1 VTAPQRPLAL
11 FGGTFDPIHFG
22 HLRAAWEAAERLDA
36 EVRLLPANV
45 PPHRPQPVLDA
56 NQRVELLRLALA
68 GQTRLTLDTR
78 ELDRDGPSYTVDTL
92 RELRAEI
99 GDARPLVLLVG
110 ADAFAG
116 LPSWNRWLQLF
127 DLAHV
132 GVLDRPG
139 PVRERPAELLQQI
152 QTREDTLDGAWRD
165 VGAGRILR
173 LDVTDLDIS
182 ATAIRA
188 ELAAGREPRFLLP
201 DAVHEAIRERGWYRT
216 PMAGQDPPDAGT
228 P

>member
-1 VTAPQRPLAL
+1 MPARPLAL
-11 FGGTFDPIHFG
+11 LGGTFDPVHYG
-22 HLRAAWEAAERLDA
+22 HLRAAWEAAERLAAD
-36 EVRLLPANV
+36 VRLLPANV
-45 PPHRPQPVLDA
+45 PPHRPQPVLGAAARAD
-56 NQRVELLRLALA
+56 LLRLALA

-78 ELDRDGPSYTVDTL
+78 ELHRSGPSYTVDTL

-99 GDARPLVLLVG
+99 GPDRPLVLLVG

-116 LPSWNRWLQLF
+116 LPSWNRWLHLF
-127 DLAHV
+127 ELAHV

-139 PVRERPAELLQQI
+139 PVREWPAELMAQVQARHCAVDGVW
-152 QTREDTLDGAWRD
+152 RER
-165 VGAGRILR
+165 GAGCILS

-201 DAVHEAIRERGWYRT
+201 DTVYEAIRAGGWYAA
-216 PMAGQDPPDAGT
+216 PAS
-228 P
+228 

>member
-1 VTAPQRPLAL
+1 MSLRPLAL
-11 FGGTFDPIHFG
+11 FGGTFDPVHFG

-36 EVRLLPANV
+36 DVRLLPANV

-56 NQRVELLRLALA
+56 EQRVELLRLALA

-78 ELDRDGPSYTVDTL
+78 ELDRAGPSYTVDTL
-92 RELRAEI
+92 QELRTEI
-99 GDARPLVLLVG
+99 GHERPLVLLVG

-116 LPSWNRWLQLF
+116 LPTWNRWLRLF
-127 DLAHV
+127 ELAHI

-139 PVRERPAELLQQI
+139 PVREHTPELLQQI
-152 QTREDTLDGAWRD
+152 STREDTLDGAWRTRSA
-165 VGAGRILR
+165 GAILR

-182 ATAIRA
+182 ATAIRT

-201 DAVHEAIRERGWYRT
+201 EPVLATIRERGWYSGEKR
-216 PMAGQDPPDAGT
+216 GNRS
-228 P
+228 

>member
-1 VTAPQRPLAL
+1 MAQRPIAL
-11 FGGTFDPIHFG
+11 FGGTFDPVHYG
-22 HLRAAWEAAERLDA
+22 HLRAAWEAAEQLDA
-36 EVRLLPANV
+36 DVRLMPANV

-56 NQRVELLRLALA
+56 GRRVELLALALA

-78 ELDRDGPSYTVDTL
+78 ELDRAGPSYTVDTL

-99 GDARPLVLLVG
+99 GNDRPLVLLVG

-139 PVRERPAELLQQI
+139 PARARPDELVAQLDA
-152 QTREDTLDGAWRD
+152 RHDTLDGSWRTRA
-165 VGAGRILR
+165 AGRILS

-188 ELAAGREPRFLLP
+188 ELAAGHEPRFLLP
-201 DAVHEAIRERGWYRT
+201 DAVLGAIREQGWYG
-216 PMAGQDPPDAGT
+216 GQ
-228 P
+228 

>member
-1 VTAPQRPLAL
+1 MSRRPLAL
-11 FGGTFDPIHFG
+11 FGGTFDPVHYG
-22 HLRAAWEAAERLDA
+22 HLRAAWEAAEQLDA
-36 EVRLLPANV
+36 DVRLLPANV
-45 PPHRPQPVLDA
+45 PPHRPQPVLGAD
-56 NQRVELLRLALA
+56 QRVALLRLALA
-68 GQTRLTLDTR
+68 GQSRLLLDTR
-78 ELDRDGPSYTVDTL
+78 ELDRAGPSYTVDTL
-92 RELRAEI
+92 RELRAEVGI
-99 GDARPLVLLVG
+99 DRPLVLLVG

-139 PVRERPAELLQQI
+139 PVRERPAELVEQV
-152 QTREDTLDGAWRD
+152 RARRCAVDGAWRD
-165 VGAGRILR
+165 RAAGCILL

-201 DAVHEAIRERGWYRT
+201 EAVRETIRERGWYAA
-216 PMAGQDPPDAGT
+216 AGA
-228 P
+228 

>member
-1 VTAPQRPLAL
+1 MSRRPLAL
-11 FGGTFDPIHFG
+11 FGGTFDPVHYG
-22 HLRAAWEAAERLDA
+22 HLRAAWEAAEQLDA
-36 EVRLLPANV
+36 DVRLLPANV
-45 PPHRPQPVLDA
+45 PPHRPQPVLGAD
-56 NQRVELLRLALA
+56 QRVALLRLALA
-68 GQTRLTLDTR
+68 GQSRLLLDTR
-78 ELDRDGPSYTVDTL
+78 ELDRAGPSYTVDTL
-92 RELRAEI
+92 RELRAEVGI
-99 GDARPLVLLVG
+99 DRPLVLLVG

-139 PVRERPAELLQQI
+139 PVRERPAELVEQVR
-152 QTREDTLDGAWRD
+152 TRRCAVDGAWRD
-165 VGAGRILR
+165 RAAGCILL

-201 DAVHEAIRERGWYRT
+201 EAVRETIRERGWYAA
-216 PMAGQDPPDAGT
+216 AGA
-228 P
+228 